1 MKKQNQ
7 NKIILGLTGG
17 FGSGKTTVAKM
28 FRGLGAEIVDADKLA
43 HNCIKKGSGVYQ
55 KISSIFGKSVL
66 QSDKKIDRRKLAGL
80 VFNNRSMLKK
90 LNNIIHPE
98 VIRMIKESIL
108 SSRTKVVVLDAPLLI
123 EAGLCDIVDKIIVV
137 MVSRQ
142 KQVERVFK
150 KTKIKKEEILKR
162 IRCQMPLS
170 KKARLA
176 DFVIDNNGDLKDTK
190 SQVNQIWRRMWKS

>member
-43 HNCIKKGSGVYQ
+43 HNCIKKGPGVYQ
-55 KISSIFGKSVL
+55 KISAIFGKSVL
-66 QSDKKIDRRKLAGL
+66 QSDKKIDRRKLAVL

-108 SSRTKVVVLDAPLLI
+108 SSRAKVVVLDAPLLI

-137 MVSRQ
+137 IVSRQ

-190 SQVNQIWRRMWKS
+190 SQVKQIWRRMWKS